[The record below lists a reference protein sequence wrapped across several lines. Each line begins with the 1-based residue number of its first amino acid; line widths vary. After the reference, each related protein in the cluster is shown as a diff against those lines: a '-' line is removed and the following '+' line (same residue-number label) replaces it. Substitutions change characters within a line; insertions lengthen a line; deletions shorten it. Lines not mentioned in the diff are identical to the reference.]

1 MHSHS
6 KCILITLTLFYVM
19 LYHDEPNIGI
29 AVRHL

>member
-1 MHSHS
+1 MYSHS
-6 KCILITLTLFYVM
+6 KCILTLTLFYVM